1 VKDFWLSCGHHLV
14 DRDEGGGLV
23 VTDEFLKA
31 YLARPELA
39 PPPDA
44 CAAERSLYASL
55 LADPQRPVGAD
66 EISAIADADAREN
79 WQMMVAF
86 RDHLLGHKTL
96 EAAYVAL
103 VRVGAGRT
111 PPIFINQLVHL
122 ILRNLLDGCDDAF
135 VLRAAELFFRPQ
147 LVTLHDGALLA
158 ADEETISG
166 SNATPVSPLV
176 SMLGLPAASEIDVL
190 GDDNAAS
197 YFARSDQFDMALD
210 LTAGRKGL
218 AALGTV
224 IERWV
229 RHVRAVDV
237 TVEPLLD
244 VRDARLA
251 WYVGLDAEGSRIGD
265 QLWNGEAL
273 DEATRGRMIGLY
285 ALRFRDTSIVDA
297 AVGDEPVYL
306 ILAMGSDRIL
316 RMKPQNLVAGL
327 PLRQVETVS

>member
-1 VKDFWLSCGHHLV
+1 
-14 DRDEGGGLV
+14 
-23 VTDEFLKA
+23 
-31 YLARPELA
+31 
-39 PPPDA
+39 
-44 CAAERSLYASL
+44 
-55 LADPQRPVGAD
+55 
-66 EISAIADADAREN
+66 
-79 WQMMVAF
+79 
-86 RDHLLGHKTL
+86 
-96 EAAYVAL
+96 
-103 VRVGAGRT
+103 
-111 PPIFINQLVHL
+111 
-122 ILRNLLDGCDDAF
+122 
-135 VLRAAELFFRPQ
+135 
-147 LVTLHDGALLA
+147 
-158 ADEETISG
+158 
-166 SNATPVSPLV
+166 
-176 SMLGLPAASEIDVL
+176 MLGLPAASEIDVL

-229 RHVRAVDV
+229 RHVLAVDV

-285 ALRFRDTSIVDA
+285 ALRFLDTSIVDA